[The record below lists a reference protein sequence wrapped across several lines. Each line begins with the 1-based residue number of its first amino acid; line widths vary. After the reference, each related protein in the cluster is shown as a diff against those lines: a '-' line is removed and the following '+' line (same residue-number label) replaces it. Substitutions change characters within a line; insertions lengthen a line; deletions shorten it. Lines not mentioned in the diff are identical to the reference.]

1 MDRFEVGF
9 NVDVNDEWPPVG
21 VEFLW
26 LAISSN
32 GYQVL
37 TAPFFLKDLSVG
49 DILTIDLEQKGGQRF
64 ALSWSHLEKSSRSTV
79 GVMIDEGVKIDDFL
93 VAIEEAGGRIS
104 HLEQFNIYCLDLPQD
119 FDMKPIDDM
128 EEELGDSIEI
138 IYPSFRIAE

>member
-64 ALSWSHLEKSSRSTV
+64 ALRWSHLEKSSRSTV
-79 GVMIDEGVKIDDFL
+79 GVMVDEGVKIDDFL
-93 VAIEEAGGRIS
+93 VAIEEAGGRVS
-104 HLEQFNIYCLDLPQD
+104 HLVVNGVRSKLFLRKVCTTSA
-119 FDMKPIDDM
+119 PIARCETVM
-128 EEELGDSIEI
+128 S
-138 IYPSFRIAE
+138 

>member
-64 ALSWSHLEKSSRSTV
+64 ALGGNGVRSKLLRYPTYHALAHPLRSR
-79 GVMIDEGVKIDDFL
+79 GFL
-93 VAIEEAGGRIS
+93 VASNFIAARESQSWGCGGFLRLVS
-104 HLEQFNIYCLDLPQD
+104 GSFHGQPERDPSSS
-119 FDMKPIDDM
+119 IDR
-128 EEELGDSIEI
+128 
-138 IYPSFRIAE
+138 P